1 MGGVATLKTPTPGT
15 TVMRQYLSL
24 PKRTV
29 KGAIVGLLLLH
40 ALGFASLAQ
49 ATDSAAAA
57 AAVARLLALPMAG
70 NENAAPPPDT
80 TKRATVLTLRGEN
93 LDRVIRRA
101 LPQQPFK
108 DEFVRKAFV
117 MLNADILAKNP
128 TRALAPGTTL
138 NIPSPN
144 DLMAMLSAHYP
155 ALSKASTVPDE
166 EMGAVVPKR
175 RWVQFP

>member
-1 MGGVATLKTPTPGT
+1 
-15 TVMRQYLSL
+15 MRQYLS
-24 PKRTV
+24 PPNRTV
-29 KGAIVGLLLLH
+29 KVAAAALLLMH

-70 NENAAPPPDT
+70 NENAPPPPDT
-80 TKRATVLTLRGEN
+80 AKRATVSTLRGEN
-93 LDRVIRRA
+93 LDRVIRRT

-108 DEFVRKAFV
+108 DEFVRRAFV

-128 TRALAPGTTL
+128 TRVLPPGTTL

-144 DLMAMLSAHYP
+144 DLMAMLSEQYP
-155 ALSKASTVPDE
+155 SLSKASTGPYE
-166 EMGAVVPKR
+166 ETTAVTPKR